1 VTRGVIVAPRHRRIL
16 ELRLRQDQAAAA
28 AVGPNPGHRLRTSR
42 ASATDAEYAPKL
54 TEHVER
60 GQVSTRSARRLQD
73 AALPTELHRPGT
85 RCVVAHQ
92 QVDVRICTLT
102 WLSAVAIL
110 VRNV

>member
-60 GQVSTRSARRLQD
+60 ARSAPDRHAVYKTLLCRLSFTGRGL
-73 AALPTELHRPGT
+73 AA
-85 RCVVAHQ
+85 
-92 QVDVRICTLT
+92 
-102 WLSAVAIL
+102 W
-110 VRNV
+110 